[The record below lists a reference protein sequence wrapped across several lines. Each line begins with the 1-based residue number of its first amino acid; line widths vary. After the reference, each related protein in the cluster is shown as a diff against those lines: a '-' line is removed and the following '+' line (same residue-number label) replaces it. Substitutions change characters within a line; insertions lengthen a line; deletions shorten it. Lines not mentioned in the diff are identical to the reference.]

1 MTSGDP
7 ATDFDGDR
15 AGHRAIPHTAD
26 IAIEAWAPGMD
37 ECVGQAVLAL
47 VESFV
52 VPGPAGKAADEVAFS
67 VAATTAEDLLVA
79 VLDEA
84 IYQVEVHGRIPVDT
98 SIDERTGAAEG
109 RADVRFATV
118 PAHAVELTGA
128 VPKAVSLHELRF
140 ARAGGLWRCHVTIDV

>member
-1 MTSGDP
+1 MSSGEP
-7 ATDFDGDR
+7 AGFDGER

-52 VPGPAGKAADEVAFS
+52 APGAAWKPSDEVAFS
-67 VAATTAEDLLVA
+67 VAAASAEDLLVA
-79 VLDEA
+79 VLDEV
-84 IYQVEVHGRIPVDT
+84 IYQAEVHGRIPVDT
-98 SIDERTGAAEG
+98 SIDERTGATEG

-118 PAHAVELTGA
+118 PAADVELVGA
-128 VPKAVSLHELRF
+128 VPKAVALHELRF
-140 ARAGGLWRCHVTIDV
+140 ARTGGLWRCHVTIDV